1 MNYKLGIILILITS
15 LGACTEEQKQENST
29 TVLVDT
35 IAQIQEPPKDTI
47 HRLKLSFV
55 GDIMGHGDQI
65 KTAAIDSKMDSFDYE
80 PCFRFIKP
88 LMEQADLAIGNLE
101 VTLNDKKKYTGY
113 PRFRSPDALAYY
125 LKEAGFDFL
134 ATANNH
140 SNDNDLH
147 GVIHTLDTL
156 DGLGFIHT
164 GTFRDAEE
172 RKATYPLIVEKK
184 ADGTTF
190 KLAFLNYTY
199 GTNGIPTTAPAIVN
213 LIEEEQI
220 LKDIEVAK
228 QANPDMII
236 AFMHWGSEYKLDEN
250 SRQQKVTKLLW
261 DNGVDVV
268 IGAHP
273 HVIEPIKTD
282 TLYTK
287 DSSRQREV
295 LVAYSLGNF
304 ISNQLR
310 ANTDIG
316 LIFDIELVKNSASNT
331 TIIGEH
337 DYVLAWR
344 YIHDRSKSVYDRVH
358 TILPV
363 TAFEQD
369 STGFLKMPK
378 DDLNKMRA
386 TAQRMRKHL
395 GKWQSKER
403 QVSLEELVAAGVI
416 SLTPKKEEANLA
428 KKD

>member
-1 MNYKLGIILILITS
+1 MNKLFYACCTALF
-15 LGACTEEQKQENST
+15 LGACSNDAPQDTNNPTTQDTVVTKIEE
-29 TVLVDT
+29 V
-35 IAQIQEPPKDTI
+35 PKDTI
-47 HRLKLSFV
+47 HRLKLSFI

-88 LMEQADLAIGNLE
+88 LMEQADMAIGNLE

-113 PRFRSPDALAYY
+113 PRFRSPDALAHY

-147 GVIHTLDTL
+147 GVIHTLDVL
-156 DGLGFIHT
+156 DSLGFIHT

-172 RKATYPLIVEKK
+172 RTATYPLIVEKE

-199 GTNGIPTTAPAIVN
+199 GTNGIPTTAPSVVN

-250 SRQQKVTKLLW
+250 SRQQKTTRMLW
-261 DNGVDVV
+261 DNGVDLV

-310 ANTDIG
+310 PNTDIG
-316 LIFDIELVKNSASNT
+316 LIFDIELVKNSASNK

-337 DYVLAWR
+337 DYILAWR

-369 STGFLKMPK
+369 STNFLKMPK

-386 TAQRMRKHL
+386 TAERMRTHL
-395 GKWQSKER
+395 SKWQSKER
-403 QVSLEELVAAGVI
+403 KVTLEELVAAGVV
-416 SLTPKKEEANLA
+416 SLTPKKEEV
-428 KKD
+428 K

>member
-1 MNYKLGIILILITS
+1 MN
-15 LGACTEEQKQENST
+15 
-29 TVLVDT
+29 
-35 IAQIQEPPKDTI
+35 
-47 HRLKLSFV
+47 
-55 GDIMGHGDQI
+55 
-65 KTAAIDSKMDSFDYE
+65 

-113 PRFRSPDALAYY
+113 PRFRSPDALGYY

-134 ATANNH
+134 VTANNH

-164 GTFRDAEE
+164 GTFRNVEE
-172 RKATYPLIVEKK
+172 RAATYPLIVEKE

-199 GTNGIPTTAPAIVN
+199 GTNGIPTTAPAVVN

-236 AFMHWGSEYKLDEN
+236 AVMHWGSEYKLDEN
-250 SRQQKVTKLLW
+250 SRQQKATKLLW
-261 DNGVDVV
+261 ENGVDLV

-295 LVAYSLGNF
+295 LVAYSLG
-304 ISNQLR
+304 
-310 ANTDIG
+310 
-316 LIFDIELVKNSASNT
+316 
-331 TIIGEH
+331 
-337 DYVLAWR
+337 
-344 YIHDRSKSVYDRVH
+344 
-358 TILPV
+358 
-363 TAFEQD
+363 
-369 STGFLKMPK
+369 
-378 DDLNKMRA
+378 
-386 TAQRMRKHL
+386 
-395 GKWQSKER
+395 
-403 QVSLEELVAAGVI
+403 
-416 SLTPKKEEANLA
+416 
-428 KKD
+428 